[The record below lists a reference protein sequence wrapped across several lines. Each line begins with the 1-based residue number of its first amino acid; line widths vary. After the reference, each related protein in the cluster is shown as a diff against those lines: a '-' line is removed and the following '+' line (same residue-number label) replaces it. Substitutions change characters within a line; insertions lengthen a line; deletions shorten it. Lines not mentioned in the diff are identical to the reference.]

1 MAPATYLME
10 PPEGQVRTLVN
21 PPSSGGGV
29 LPCGVATTA
38 IALIV
43 VSLRIFTRKVVV
55 KSVLGIDDCKSISIL
70 ISNHHGLILNLGAGN
85 HMWDIPAEKYIPKFW
100 QTSIGATLTYA
111 AAISFAKLSVLT
123 FYLRISPDKWVR

>member
-38 IALIV
+38 IAFIV
-43 VSLRIFTRKVVV
+43 VSLRIFTRKFVV
-55 KSVLGIDDCKSISIL
+55 KSVLGIDDCKSIRFIGSEEKL
-70 ISNHHGLILNLGAGN
+70 TELSRSMHSWYVLLVYLPWYLLNTYVTSPSQLTRPAYLTPNSPQPWCREPHVGHH
-85 HMWDIPAEKYIPKFW
+85 
-100 QTSIGATLTYA
+100 S
-111 AAISFAKLSVLT
+111 
-123 FYLRISPDKWVR
+123 